1 MPPASPIQQQRDE
14 LVFDD
19 ATLHADTTQQASKND
34 AVQQADAT
42 PRLNH
47 PGTIV
52 LPEQVVGSSHEF
64 PVVFPYNLDQRGRPA
79 IVTAIAMD
87 DSFKLTAT
95 EKTVPSLFGPAG
107 KTPPVASAGL
117 VFTPQKPGVTVL
129 IVQFNGQWSDGHTEQ
144 LEVQVIANA
153 RSLDTTA
160 KNDAGAGE
168 DVKTNTAAPPDTR
181 TPTLAIFNS
190 KVDELALHLRS
201 VADSQIE
208 GVNDVAAEAAKYTEP
223 TPAPPTWAVLA
234 ELAIT
239 IGTAG
244 VAAIV
249 GKYIATKV
257 VGLVAG
263 EAAAAQTVAKD
274 AGHAVTTGAEH
285 AAEHSAVHAAE
296 HAAEHSAGH
305 VATEAAKK
313 TEHVVTDAAKHGAEH
328 AAEHADE
335 HAGGAGKHYAI
346 EGLAS
351 GFEDAIKDSVKL
363 KIPEHEE
370 KEKGEEEGEEEPA
383 SMDPRIAFF
392 SNQRTNLRE
401 AHVDHGTGM
410 IHLIDGLRGLAQGA
424 PEVAIKAVEAIQG
437 GLEAGKRAGPKHQR
451 EASAAKWV
459 DFVAQGKHGTAKAGA
474 KTVTKMDELHKQMP
488 DRLTSSSWG
497 TWLNSPA
504 GKGVMEI
511 TVDVDDDLHIS
522 VDGAR
527 LDGVSRL
534 IGDRLLKMD
543 LRAIG
548 VPIRLNVTN
557 TGYRR
562 RTDPRDVITVDEA
575 GNVRTGGPRQ
585 YEKNTDNEGDAHGE
599 AQNIQGATHIVD
611 KVLAKTLS
619 QWGISH
625 VESDDKSK

>member
-1 MPPASPIQQQRDE
+1 MPPASQIQPQVDHTA
-14 LVFDD
+14 DD
-19 ATLHADTTQQASKND
+19 AVMHAGAAQQTSSKKDDAGQQPDTA
-34 AVQQADAT
+34 

-47 PGTIV
+47 PGTV
-52 LPEQVVGSSHEF
+52 MLPEQVVGSAHEF
-64 PVVFPYNLDQRGRPA
+64 PIAFPYNLDPRGRPA
-79 IVTAIAMD
+79 LVTATAMD
-87 DSFKLTAT
+87 DRFKITST
-95 EKTVPSLFGPAG
+95 EKSVPSLFGPAG
-107 KTPPVASAGL
+107 KAPIAPSAAL
-117 VFTPQKPGVTVL
+117 VFTPRQPGMAVL
-129 IVQFNGQWSDGHTEQ
+129 IVQFNAQWSDGHIEQ

-153 RSLDTTA
+153 RSLETTT

-168 DVKTNTAAPPDTR
+168 EAKTNTAAPPDTR

-257 VGLVAG
+257 VGLAAG
-263 EAAAAQTVAKD
+263 EAAAAQNVAKD
-274 AGHAVTTGAEH
+274 AGHALTTGTEH
-285 AAEHSAVHAAE
+285 AVEHT
-296 HAAEHSAGH
+296 AGH

-328 AAEHADE
+328 ATE

-383 SMDPRIAFF
+383 SMDPRISFF

-437 GLEAGKRAGPKHQR
+437 GLEAGKKVGPKHQR
-451 EASAAKWV
+451 DASAAKWV
-459 DFVAQGKHGTAKAGA
+459 DFVAQGKHGTAKAGN
-474 KTVTKMDELHKQMP
+474 KTVTKLDELHKQMP
-488 DRLTSSSWG
+488 EGVTGSMWA
-497 TWLNSPA
+497 TWLNSVA

-562 RTDPRDVITVDEA
+562 SKDPRDVITVDEA
-575 GNVRTGGPRQ
+575 GNVRSGGPRQ
-585 YEKNTDNEGDAHGE
+585 YEKNTENEGEAHGE
-599 AQNIQGATHIVD
+599 AQNIQGAKHIVD